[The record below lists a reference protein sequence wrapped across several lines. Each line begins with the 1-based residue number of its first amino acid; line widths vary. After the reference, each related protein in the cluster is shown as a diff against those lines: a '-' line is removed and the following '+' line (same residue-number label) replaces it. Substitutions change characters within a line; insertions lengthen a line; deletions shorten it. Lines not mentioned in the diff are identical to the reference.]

1 MTVKER
7 VEQRVAEVEAHWPHI
22 RPLLSE
28 ITDEADYDRRVAVME
43 ALLDRAEDLETDSR
57 AELAARIGE
66 VIEAYDEQNRPLPLA
81 GGREVLR
88 YLMGEH
94 GLSQSDL
101 PEVGGQ
107 SVVSE
112 ILAGKRDLNWRQ
124 VRALA
129 DRFGIATDAFRE
141 SEAGESGAAKG

>member
-43 ALLDRAEDLETDSR
+43 ALLDRAEDLESDSR

-88 YLMGEH
+88 YLVSEH

-112 ILAGKRDLNWRQ
+112 IMAGKRDLNWRQ

-129 DRFGIATDAFRE
+129 DRFGIPTDAFRE
-141 SEAGESGAAKG
+141 PEAGE

>member
-7 VEQRVAEVEAHWPHI
+7 IEQQVKDAEAHWPHI
-22 RPLLSE
+22 LPLLSE
-28 ITDEADYDRRVAVME
+28 ITDEADYDRRVAMMDH
-43 ALLDRAEDLETDSR
+43 LLDRTSDLEDDPR
-57 AELAARIGE
+57 AELASRIGDL
-66 VIEAYDEQNRPLPLA
+66 VEAYDERNRPMPVS
-81 GGREVLR
+81 GSRDVLR
-88 YLMGEH
+88 YLMAEH
-94 GLSQSDL
+94 GLTQSDL

-129 DRFGIATDAFRE
+129 ERFGVSTDAFWE
-141 SEAGESGAAKG
+141 PVATE